1 MAARRLLPVRVSG
14 AEAMIRG
21 GDGAEGADL
30 ARAVRN

>member
-1 MAARRLLPVRVSG
+1 MVARRLLPVRVSG

-21 GDGAEGADL
+21 GDGAKGADL

>member
-1 MAARRLLPVRVSG
+1 MVARRMIQVRVRG

>member
-1 MAARRLLPVRVSG
+1 MAARRMIPVRVSG

-21 GDGAEGADL
+21 ADGAKGTDL